1 MAGDMCFRGSYAG
14 VDAGSRWLRWL
25 VRAAAAAFVAA
36 WVGCSGGTPD
46 ELPGGERLF
55 DGRSLAGWVPSGFEA
70 EGPVR
75 VENPFQGGPGAIV
88 IRRGTTLSGVTST
101 RGAALPRMNYEVALE
116 AMRIEGGDFFCGL
129 TFPVGRAACTFV
141 AGGWGGTVV
150 GLSNVD
156 RLGAVENETHR
167 EQEFEDRRWYRIRVR
182 VTEERVEAWI
192 DDVPVVDLKH
202 AGRTLSLR
210 PGDIQKARPLGIS
223 TYMTTAAVRDI
234 RLRRW

>member
-1 MAGDMCFRGSYAG
+1 VLG
-14 VDAGSRWLRWL
+14 VG
-25 VRAAAAAFVAA
+25 
-36 WVGCSGGTPD
+36 
-46 ELPGGERLF
+46 
-55 DGRSLAGWVPSGFEA
+55 
-70 EGPVR
+70 
-75 VENPFQGGPGAIV
+75 
-88 IRRGTTLSGVTST
+88 
-101 RGAALPRMNYEVALE
+101 
-116 AMRIEGGDFFCGL
+116 
-129 TFPVGRAACTFV
+129 
-141 AGGWGGTVV
+141 GGWGGTVV

-202 AGRTLSLR
+202 ADRTLSLR
-210 PGDIQKARPLGIS
+210 PGDIQKSLPLGLS